1 MKILIAPWGNPCS
14 WDIVEYEYQG
24 KSTTASTSLEL
35 IQQVENPNHT
45 IVIISDTLADS
56 SFLQKSNKNN
66 CDCHNPSPFRSYD
79 DIKNRAKNCAMSVIS
94 QHKIEVNKIIVSPGV
109 GYYFNSSYV
118 GSSRDFYH
126 ITLFEI
132 VEYIVQNIFHSKPN
146 FKEMEI
152 VFDITHGQNYQIVFS
167 YEVVYE
173 IAQILSYFYKVNIK
187 VLYSEPVIPAS
198 NKKKYR
204 INQIANFQVFP
215 KLPVYIDHNLLNN
228 LKQKINQNQK
238 DNLVNYYCFASSII
252 NGLPY
257 FIYYFMPDL
266 NNLQQDLQDELKSFN
281 SNILINQ
288 NNSVERKISISEKF
302 SDLVKIYLISYILDK
317 NGYKNQSNLSRN
329 DLENLSK
336 FLYRRI
342 STLRDRIKLEI
353 QRFFGYKRQKPAP
366 SNNRQFK
373 RNFFAHN
380 GLLNFLFSISQDSIT
395 FNSNV
400 YHNKIQHFLL
410 NEVPRR

>member
-14 WDIVEYEYQG
+14 WDIVDYEYEGQT
-24 KSTTASTSLEL
+24 TTASTSLEL

-66 CDCHNPSPFRSYD
+66 CDCYNPSPFRSYD

-109 GYYFNSSYV
+109 GYYLNSSYV

-281 SNILINQ
+281 SNIFINQ

-317 NGYKNQSNLSRN
+317 NGYKNQSNLSIN
-329 DLENLSK
+329 ELKNLSK
-336 FLYRRI
+336 FLYMRI
-342 STLRDRIKLEI
+342 STLRDRIKREI
-353 QRFFGYKRQKPAP
+353 NRFSKKRKQIKVI
-366 SNNRQFK
+366 SKQFQ
-373 RNFFAHN
+373 RNFFAHH
-380 GLLNFLFSISQDSIT
+380 GFLDFIFSISQGSMT
-395 FNSNV
+395 FDSNV
-400 YHNKIQHFLL
+400 YQDKIQHFLL